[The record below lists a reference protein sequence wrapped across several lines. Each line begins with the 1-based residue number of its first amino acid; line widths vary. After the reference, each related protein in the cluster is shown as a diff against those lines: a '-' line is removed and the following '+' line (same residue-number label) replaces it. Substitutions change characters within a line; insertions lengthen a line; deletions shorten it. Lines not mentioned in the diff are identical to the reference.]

1 MSAQGQKTLFLG
13 PRLDMSSEAKKIQ
26 STKLMLMTIFCNGY
40 CSSAPDDLAIASDI
54 IRIS

>member
-1 MSAQGQKTLFLG
+1 MTQGQKTLFLG